1 MLRGDEVG
9 ALLGAHVVRRGV
21 SPGDVFA
28 NSIVS
33 SRLLASIA
41 RTAGLE
47 HEETLTGFKWISRV
61 DRLRYGYEEALGYCV
76 APQLVRDKD
85 GVSAALLLA
94 ELAAMLKAEGRG
106 LTDLLDDL
114 AVEHGVHATDSFS
127 VRVSDLAQTDT
138 LMGRLR
144 AEAPT
149 TVAGI
154 DVARTDDLSRGDG
167 GLPPTEGLRYHLADN
182 SRIIVR
188 PSGTEPKVK
197 VYLEVIEP
205 VASAASLAGSRAV
218 AETRLAG
225 IRADVEGL
233 TTL

>member
-9 ALLGAHVVRRGV
+9 ALLGAHIVRRGV
-21 SPGDVFA
+21 RRTDVFA

-41 RTAGLE
+41 RAAGVP
-47 HEETLTGFKWISRV
+47 HRETLTGFKWISRV
-61 DRLRYGYEEALGYCV
+61 DGLRYGYEEALGYCV

-94 ELAAMLKAEGRG
+94 ELAATLKAEGRA

-127 VRVSDLAQTDT
+127 VRVSDLDQTDT
-138 LMGRLR
+138 LMRRLR
-144 AEAPT
+144 AEPPT
-149 TVAGI
+149 SVAGT
-154 DVARTDDLSRGDG
+154 DVERIDDLSRGDG
-167 GLPPTEGLRYHLADN
+167 GLPATEGLRYHLVDR

-205 VASAASLAGSRAV
+205 VDAPELLAQSRAV
-218 AETRLAG
+218 AETRLAR
-225 IRADVEGL
+225 IREDFERL
-233 TTL
+233 TSL